1 MTTILDALQKGTGY
15 FEKHGIESARLN
27 MQHLLA
33 HVRRCERMELYT
45 RFDDELFED
54 ELEQLRELMR
64 ARVAGKPLQHLLGT
78 VEFLNLEFK
87 SDARA
92 LIPRPETEELAALLV
107 EMDWP
112 DSPTIL
118 DMGCGSGVLGLSLGA
133 ALLEERDDVF
143 VTLADISTDAL
154 ALSRENAE
162 KHESKLDG
170 AVIEFFESDLFSA
183 IDPEAEFDLVAANLP
198 YLSQADMADISVEV
212 RQDPETAL
220 LGGPNGTEIME
231 KFLIEL
237 PQFLA
242 PEGLAALEFGLG
254 QEQLLVAH
262 ARSAG
267 FEQIEIVKDLTDRP
281 RFLLVR
287 NGAE

>member
-15 FEKHGIESARLN
+15 FEKHGVESARLN

-33 HVRRCERMELYT
+33 HVRRCDRMELYT
-45 RFDDELFED
+45 NFDDELHED

-78 VEFLNLEFK
+78 VEFLRFEFK
-87 SDARA
+87 TDERA

-118 DMGCGSGVLGLSLGA
+118 DMGCGSGVLGLSLA
-133 ALLEERDDVF
+133 AKLLEDRDEVF
-143 VTLADISTDAL
+143 ATLADISADAL
-154 ALSRENAE
+154 SLSRKNAE
-162 KHESKLDG
+162 KLASKLEG
-170 AVIEFFESDLFSA
+170 GVIEFFESDLFAA
-183 IDPEAEFDLVAANLP
+183 IDPEAEFDLVVANLP
-198 YLSQADMADISVEV
+198 YLSQADMAEISAEV
-212 RQDPETAL
+212 RSDPETAL
-220 LGGPNGTEIME
+220 LGGPRGTEIME
-231 KFLIEL
+231 RFLAQL
-237 PQFLA
+237 PQFLGD
-242 PEGLAALEFGLG
+242 EGLAALEFGLG
-254 QEQLLVAH
+254 QEQLLE
-262 ARSAG
+262 ARARQIG
-267 FEQIEIVKDLTDRP
+267 FAQTEIVKDLTDRP